1 VLLLLVA
8 RQLTLQRCASTTQ
21 SDVTWAVTTNSSDD
35 TNSTS
40 STMIN
45 YSAVLADNTTSVKQ
59 TYAFH
64 AQPFDSQFSGLDFTV
79 SAGAVKWSINLT
91 STATSDSPGLQ
102 FAFRVSTNATTTTS
116 ASSSVRVFRNTP
128 RSSMTTYWVPSGFA
142 DVVVEVQVFDV
153 ALVDGQLVGINH
165 SVVLASS
172 SSNSSSLAYDL
183 VLWFPP
189 FARSLEYDP
198 SIGLGTLVGSNGR
211 DGGGTSSDNTAVI
224 VGVAVAVPVAVAVVL
239 AVIVA
244 ALAYG
249 FYRKRK
255 ATSSFESSVNFGA
268 DHDDDADNN
277 L

>member
-1 VLLLLVA
+1 
-8 RQLTLQRCASTTQ
+8 
-21 SDVTWAVTTNSSDD
+21 
-35 TNSTS
+35 
-40 STMIN
+40 MIN

-91 STATSDSPGLQ
+91 STAASDFNSSAPGLQ

-116 ASSSVRVFRNTP
+116 AGGAASSSVSVFRNTP
-128 RSSMTTYWVPSGFA
+128 RSSMTTYWVPSGVA
-142 DVVVEVQVFDV
+142 NVVVEVQVFDV
-153 ALVDGQLVGINH
+153 ALVDGQLVAINH
-165 SVVLASS
+165 SVVLADAAGGST
-172 SSNSSSLAYDL
+172 AYDL
-183 VLWFPP
+183 MLWFPP

-244 ALAYG
+244 ALAFG

-255 ATSSFESSVNFGA
+255 ATSSFRGSSAINFSDEEGEE
-268 DHDDDADNN
+268 N